1 MITATSTTMER
12 HTVADTRT
20 EAHRPMTATAR
31 VTNGSVA
38 ATSKATIMDSRV
50 ITGVTKT
57 MTMKATCGK
66 GLPLSFRLI

>member
-1 MITATSTTMER
+1 
-12 HTVADTRT
+12 
-20 EAHRPMTATAR
+20 MTATAR